1 MYIISP
7 EVLVTHTKELGQILE
22 AVHQTSTNLGRTA
35 SIPTAIAIAQ
45 LALKHRQNKNFWQR
59 MIIFVGLPH
68 STMSHQTTDV
78 ERALVR
84 LAKKLKKNV
93 ALDVIV
99 FGDDIEQASKD
110 TASSVPLSGT
120 RPRPT
125 ALTSSNPIVSLSS
138 MHKLTCM
145 VWCHALFCSF
155 PDITSPSHLTHT
167 SSS

>member
-1 MYIISP
+1 MCDH
-7 EVLVTHTKELGQILE
+7 LC
-22 AVHQTSTNLGRTA
+22 
-35 SIPTAIAIAQ
+35 Q
-45 LALKHRQNKNFWQR
+45 LATLDD
-59 MIIFVGLPH
+59 VSP
-68 STMSHQTTDV
+68 DV
-78 ERALVR
+78 EHTLVR

-99 FGDDIEQASKD
+99 FGDDIEQASKG

-125 ALTSSNPIVSLSS
+125 ALTSSNLIVSLSS
-138 MHKLTCM
+138 MRKLTCM

>member
-7 EVLVTHTKELGQILE
+7 EVLVTHTNELSQILKCIE
-22 AVHQTSTNLGRTA
+22 PRHDVDPKGDRDHAAHAQALPEQELLA
-35 SIPTAIAIAQ
+35 ACDYLCQ
-45 LALKHRQNKNFWQR
+45 LATLDN
-59 MIIFVGLPH
+59 VSP
-68 STMSHQTTDV
+68 DV
-78 ERALVR
+78 EHALVC

-93 ALDVIV
+93 ALDMIV
-99 FGDDIEQASKD
+99 FGDDIKQASKG
-110 TASSVPLSGT
+110 TASSIPLLGT
-120 RPRPT
+120 HPRPT

-145 VWCHALFCSF
+145 VWCHTLFCLF